1 VSTFT
6 PAVLS
11 LDQDSRYA
19 DDEADALLAGSA
31 EELGRLRFTIILIA
45 RWEQSNSLTPQRRKT
60 FSEELSKLRA
70 LYLGMLDELGMAFG
84 VQQATKTQEHVEV
97 PSLFRRECCH
107 HPTHASRDTVLK
119 ARCQQVFSLSGPHA
133 VESDAQLHPTR
144 SASPRPAARSK
155 AGAFRGKQALSH
167 AETLHPSSLFLL
179 SSAEAES
186 LRHPGPV
193 ADRSTFDPRFQTHTT
208 NLISTCHSC
217 SLN

>member
-1 VSTFT
+1 MCIR
-6 PAVLS
+6 
-11 LDQDSRYA
+11 D
-19 DDEADALLAGSA
+19 
-31 EELGRLRFTIILIA
+31 RLRNVAKRLAKNSVNFVRCILA
-45 RWEQSNSLTPQRRKT
+45 CSTNWAWPLVSNRQRRPR
-60 FSEELSKLRA
+60 SRLS
-70 LYLGMLDELGMAFG
+70 
-84 VQQATKTQEHVEV
+84 V

-208 NLISTCHSC
+208 HLISTCHSC

>member
-60 FSEELSKLRA
+60 FSEELGKLRA

-84 VQQATKTQEHVEV
+84 VQQATKTQEQVERTVSV
-97 PSLFRRECCH
+97 PQGMLPPSNPCFKRYCSESTLPTSLF
-107 HPTHASRDTVLK
+107 PL
-119 ARCQQVFSLSGPHA
+119 
-133 VESDAQLHPTR
+133 
-144 SASPRPAARSK
+144 
-155 AGAFRGKQALSH
+155 
-167 AETLHPSSLFLL
+167 
-179 SSAEAES
+179 
-186 LRHPGPV
+186 
-193 ADRSTFDPRFQTHTT
+193 RSTRRGV
-208 NLISTCHSC
+208 
-217 SLN
+217 